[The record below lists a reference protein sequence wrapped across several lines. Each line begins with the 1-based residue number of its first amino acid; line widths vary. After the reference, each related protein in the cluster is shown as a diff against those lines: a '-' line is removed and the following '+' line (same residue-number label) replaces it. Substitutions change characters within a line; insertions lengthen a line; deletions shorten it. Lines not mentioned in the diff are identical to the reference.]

1 MALPRRKWYPRRSAT
16 AQAQH
21 ERRRFAGRWA
31 REKPFAAAIVDR
43 TRLIDFRSLDGAV
56 WRTAALLSAE
66 GLQPGHRIG
75 LSLPDNSI
83 FSPVVAY
90 ALARLGAPWMLMP
103 TTDPPAARLAL
114 AQRFGLAAVI
124 GEDAVRL
131 DGVRLIRPR
140 WTGSFRVS
148 QGGARRAATRRSA
161 SDCRPAPPAGRKR
174 WRGPIATRSANGRPA
189 ARSSARPDGS

>member
-1 MALPRRKWYPRRSAT
+1 MNVADSLD
-16 AQAQH
+16 
-21 ERRRFAGRWA
+21 RWA
-31 REKPFAAAIVDR
+31 REKPFAAAVVDR

-140 WTGSFRVS
+140 LDWLVPGEPGRGAAGGDAPFRIGLSSGTTGRPKAV
-148 QGGARRAATRRSA
+148 ARTHRDQIRQWQAGRKIIG
-161 SDCRPAPPAGRKR
+161 PAGRFL
-174 WRGPIATRSANGRPA
+174 TLT
-189 ARSSARPDGS
+189 